1 MTAPARTRR
10 LVVVGA
16 SLAGLRVVEGARD
29 AGFDGELT
37 LIGDEPV
44 APYDR
49 TVLSTRFLEDREEP
63 QTPVYR
69 PADDLRR
76 DLDVDLR
83 LGVAAHT
90 LDPRSRTVH
99 AGGHTIPYDALVI
112 ATGVRPRTPGWAA
125 NLAGVHL
132 LRTVAD
138 ARALRKSLAR
148 SRRVVVVGG
157 GFIGSEVASS
167 ARTLG
172 LHVTI
177 VEARDVPFAAALG
190 ETAGRL
196 CAALHR
202 AHGTELRCGVTVT
215 ALDGTGRVEKVLLSD
230 GSVLKADTVVVG
242 VGSHPNTEWLKGSG
256 VACTDG
262 VECDAAL
269 RTTVPGVYAVGD
281 VARWFNPWLGRKVR

>member
-83 LGVAAHT
+83 LGVPPTRSTPGPGPSTREATPSPTTRSSSPPGCGPAPRLGRQPRRSAPAAH
-90 LDPRSRTVH
+90 
-99 AGGHTIPYDALVI
+99 
-112 ATGVRPRTPGWAA
+112 
-125 NLAGVHL
+125 
-132 LRTVAD
+132 
-138 ARALRKSLAR
+138 
-148 SRRVVVVGG
+148 
-157 GFIGSEVASS
+157 
-167 ARTLG
+167 
-172 LHVTI
+172 
-177 VEARDVPFAAALG
+177 
-190 ETAGRL
+190 GR
-196 CAALHR
+196 
-202 AHGTELRCGVTVT
+202 
-215 ALDGTGRVEKVLLSD
+215 
-230 GSVLKADTVVVG
+230 
-242 VGSHPNTEWLKGSG
+242 
-256 VACTDG
+256 
-262 VECDAAL
+262 
-269 RTTVPGVYAVGD
+269 
-281 VARWFNPWLGRKVR
+281 

>member
-99 AGGHTIPYDALVI
+99 AGGPHHPLRRARHRHRG
-112 ATGVRPRTPGWAA
+112 AAPHPRLGRQP
-125 NLAGVHL
+125 
-132 LRTVAD
+132 R
-138 ARALRKSLAR
+138 R
-148 SRRVVVVGG
+148 S
-157 GFIGSEVASS
+157 AP
-167 ARTLG
+167 A
-172 LHVTI
+172 
-177 VEARDVPFAAALG
+177 
-190 ETAGRL
+190 
-196 CAALHR
+196 
-202 AHGTELRCGVTVT
+202 AHGR
-215 ALDGTGRVEKVLLSD
+215 
-230 GSVLKADTVVVG
+230 
-242 VGSHPNTEWLKGSG
+242 
-256 VACTDG
+256 
-262 VECDAAL
+262 
-269 RTTVPGVYAVGD
+269 
-281 VARWFNPWLGRKVR
+281 